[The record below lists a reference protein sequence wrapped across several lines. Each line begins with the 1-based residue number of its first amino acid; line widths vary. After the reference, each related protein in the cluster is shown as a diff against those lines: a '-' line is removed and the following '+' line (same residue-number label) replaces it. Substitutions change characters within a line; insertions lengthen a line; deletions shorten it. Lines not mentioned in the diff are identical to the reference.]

1 MIDLIIVLVIFGAIL
16 YLLNLVPVDAVVK
29 QVIRV
34 LVIVFLVIFAINALL
49 QMTGTGGRR
58 IRILSEVMT
67 SSVVV

>member
-34 LVIVFLVIFAINALL
+34 IVIVFLVIFAINALL
-49 QMTGTGGRR
+49 QMTGRGGRP
-58 IRILSEVMT
+58 IRILSEART
-67 SSVVV
+67 HSTVV